1 MKALFRSIYE
11 LIGAPQPPADTPV
24 YRDVIFPN
32 LGLLNLGIS
41 LGLVLVFYYLINR
54 ALGVATFN
62 KGRHWTIFLVMN
74 ALLAF
79 IVTIWQT
86 NAQQVTDH
94 SYIYWLATWNAILGM
109 FWFFL
114 FSVLLKRGSTNASTT
129 PF

>member
-32 LGLLNLGIS
+32 LGLLNLGVS
-41 LGLVLVFYYLINR
+41 LGLVVVFYLLINR
-54 ALGVATFN
+54 AMGVATFN
-62 KGRHWTIFLVMN
+62 KGRHWAIFLGLN
-74 ALLAF
+74 ALIAF

>member
-32 LGLLNLGIS
+32 IGLLNLGIS
-41 LGLVLVFYYLINR
+41 LGLVVLFYYVINR

-62 KGRHWTIFLVMN
+62 KGRHWAIFLGLN
-74 ALLAF
+74 ALIAF
-79 IVTIWQT
+79 LVTIWQT

-94 SYIYWLATWNAILGM
+94 SYIYWLATWNAILSM

-114 FSVLLKRGSTNASTT
+114 FSVILRKGSTNASTT

>member
-32 LGLLNLGIS
+32 LGLLNLGVS
-41 LGLVLVFYYLINR
+41 LGLVVVFYLLINR
-54 ALGVATFN
+54 AMGVATFN
-62 KGRHWTIFLVMN
+62 KGRHWGMFLALNALIAFLVT
-74 ALLAF
+74 
-79 IVTIWQT
+79 VWQT
-86 NAQQVTDH
+86 SAQQVTDH

-109 FWFFL
+109 LWFFL
-114 FSVLLKRGSTNASTT
+114 FSLILRKGSTNASTT

>member
-32 LGLLNLGIS
+32 IGLLNLAIS
-41 LGLVLVFYYLINR
+41 LGLVVVFYYIINR

-62 KGRHWTIFLVMN
+62 KGRHWAIFLGLN

-79 IVTIWQT
+79 LVTVWQT
-86 NAQQVTDH
+86 SAQQVTDH

-109 FWFFL
+109 LWFFL
-114 FSVLLKRGSTNASTT
+114 FSVILRKGSTNASTT

>member
-32 LGLLNLGIS
+32 IGLLNLGIS
-41 LGLVLVFYYLINR
+41 LAMVVVFYYLINR
-54 ALGVATFN
+54 AMGVATFN
-62 KGRHWTIFLVMN
+62 KGRHWAIFLVLN
-74 ALLAF
+74 GLIAF
-79 IVTIWQT
+79 LVTVWQT
-86 NAQQVTDH
+86 SAQQVTDH

>member
-1 MKALFRSIYE
+1 MKALFRFLYE

-41 LGLVLVFYYLINR
+41 LGLVVVFYLLINR
-54 ALGVATFN
+54 AMGVATFN
-62 KGRHWTIFLVMN
+62 KGRHWAIFLGLN
-74 ALLAF
+74 ALIAF
-79 IVTIWQT
+79 LVAIWQT

-114 FSVLLKRGSTNASTT
+114 FSVLLKRASTNASTT

>member
-79 IVTIWQT
+79 IVTICQT

>member
-1 MKALFRSIYE
+1 MKALFRFLYE

-32 LGLLNLGIS
+32 LGLLNLGVS
-41 LGLVLVFYYLINR
+41 LGLVVVFYLLINR
-54 ALGVATFN
+54 AMGVATFN
-62 KGRHWTIFLVMN
+62 KGRHWAIFLGLN
-74 ALLAF
+74 ALMAF
-79 IVTIWQT
+79 LFTIWQT

-94 SYIYWLATWNAILGM
+94 SYVYWLATWNAILGM

-114 FSVLLKRGSTNASTT
+114 FSVLLKRASTNASTT

>member
-32 LGLLNLGIS
+32 IGLLNLGIS
-41 LGLVLVFYYLINR
+41 LALVLVFYYLINR
-54 ALGVATFN
+54 AMGVATFN
-62 KGRHWTIFLVMN
+62 KGRHWAIFLILN

-79 IVTIWQT
+79 LVTVWQT
-86 NAQQVTDH
+86 SAQQVADH
-94 SYIYWLATWNAILGM
+94 SYIYWLATWNAILGLL
-109 FWFFL
+109 WFFL
-114 FSVLLKRGSTNASTT
+114 FSLILRKGSTNASTT